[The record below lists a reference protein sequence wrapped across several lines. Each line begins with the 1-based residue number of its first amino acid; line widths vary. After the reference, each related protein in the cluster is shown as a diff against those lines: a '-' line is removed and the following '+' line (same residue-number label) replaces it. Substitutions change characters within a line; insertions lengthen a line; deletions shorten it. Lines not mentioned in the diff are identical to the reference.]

1 MKLIKGER
9 RDQKRNRAY
18 RKVEFGK
25 RNNRKALEVLLQAQ
39 RHRIFMAGG
48 VNKIGVLGYE

>member
-1 MKLIKGER
+1 MKFIKGER

-48 VNKIGVLGYE
+48 VNKIGV